1 MSLNLKWINKRERNS
16 DYQYIVL
23 RKNFKIIKTLITI
36 HHTNTSGIFKHT
48 YKNCK
53 LVILNMFEIFM
64 IIKFAHLKIPL
75 WFIKFIKPFFIYPCF
90 ISMIPTHFKL
100 LKSLTLYSAPYQ
112 CNFYLKQRQKRYF
125 TNFNF
130 FSSRFILRLWLNI
143 LHHKSKI
150 TTNARL
156 YKKTI

>member
-1 MSLNLKWINKRERNS
+1 MSLNFKWVNKRERNC

-48 YKNCK
+48 YKSCK

-64 IIKFAHLKIPL
+64 IITFAHLKIPF
-75 WFIKFIKPFFIYPCF
+75 WFIKFIKPFFMYPCF
-90 ISMIPTHFKL
+90 TSMVPGNVKL
-100 LKSLTLYSAPYQ
+100 LKSLTLYSAKYQ
-112 CNFYLKQRQKRYF
+112 CDVYLNHRQKQYL
-125 TNFNF
+125 TNFSF
-130 FSSRFILRLWLNI
+130 YSSRFILRLWLNL
-143 LHHKSKI
+143 LHKKSKI
-150 TTNARL
+150 TTNVKL